1 MSSTNWAE
9 PRIRG
14 GVRITHITGPTH
26 QASESVALG
35 EAENS
40 LLQQV
45 LSRRLFGNVPVWPG
59 SGSEVRPTGE
69 AHPSAKCVSSLGL
82 LKDRVVT
89 HLMGLLQ
96 GVFRNSTAS
105 FPQRCSWGPV
115 GPVLQAR
122 GSSSNRQA
130 SLLPWAHGQQIL
142 KGESG
147 LTKER
152 SRWKRDLTGPSPP

>member
-45 LSRRLFGNVPVWPG
+45 LSRRLFGNVTVWPG

-69 AHPSAKCVSSLGL
+69 AHPSAKCVSSMGL

-89 HLMGLLQ
+89 HLTGLPQ

-105 FPQRCSWGPV
+105 RLPP
-115 GPVLQAR
+115 
-122 GSSSNRQA
+122 
-130 SLLPWAHGQQIL
+130 SL
-142 KGESG
+142 
-147 LTKER
+147 
-152 SRWKRDLTGPSPP
+152 RDAPGDL